1 MTTRRGLQA
10 GKTNRTSSAAGNML
24 HVRVTY
30 PGTGRVIANLQ
41 LPLSTVEAGIRIG
54 ARLIPE
60 IEGVDK
66 TQVMN
71 AIRSGARGKILDL
84 TNESAGEHIE
94 IFIE

>member
-1 MTTRRGLQA
+1 MTMRRGSQA
-10 GKTNRTSSAAGNML
+10 GKTSRTSSGAGNML
-24 HVRVTY
+24 HIRVTN

-66 TQVMN
+66 TEVLN
-71 AIRSGARGKILDL
+71 AIRLGERGKILDL
-84 TNESAGEHIE
+84 TNESAEEHIE